1 MKIRTFI
8 HSFLRNQTIL
18 FVIGGLIPPALNL
31 VFLPIYSLYL
41 SPEEFG
47 IYAYTNAFQSIFIVL
62 STLSISSYLLRFYFD
77 KGENDQKLMFGSI
90 FLFLSIVNII
100 FLLFLLILM
109 PIFVPVISS
118 TVPFKPY
125 FLLMIATV
133 FFEYIYII
141 PQVIWR
147 VKKQALNY
155 VIFAASRML
164 LIQIFT
170 LIMIINYDMGILG
183 RYWANLSI
191 SAVFSLL
198 VISTI
203 YSHCKFFLDSKI
215 IKEAL
220 KFSIPILP
228 AALLGIIY
236 NSIDKII
243 LIQFFDLEQLGLY
256 SVASSIAFVI
266 LVSSLGYYKAV
277 EPVIFEN
284 FKSPTFTETIDNI
297 NKFQLYILF
306 SISLVTVLF
315 AKEIISAIFSAP
327 FYDAYKYIPYFLV
340 AFYLNATRNI
350 VNTVLHAYKVTK
362 LDLPIV
368 LIALG
373 AYLIAFN
380 VLSKYFQI
388 HGALFALV
396 ISSYAGLI
404 SSIFYLKRFNE
415 LSWSI
420 LLQSL
425 LAVIILLIGFSN
437 SIDLKIAY
445 NTELIIK
452 ILFLMIYFS
461 FGYKFLKNRPELI
474 PR

>member
-1 MKIRTFI
+1 
-8 HSFLRNQTIL
+8 
-18 FVIGGLIPPALNL
+18 
-31 VFLPIYSLYL
+31 
-41 SPEEFG
+41 
-47 IYAYTNAFQSIFIVL
+47 
-62 STLSISSYLLRFYFD
+62 
-77 KGENDQKLMFGSI
+77 
-90 FLFLSIVNII
+90 
-100 FLLFLLILM
+100 
-109 PIFVPVISS
+109 
-118 TVPFKPY
+118 
-125 FLLMIATV
+125 
-133 FFEYIYII
+133 
-141 PQVIWR
+141 

-362 LDLPIV
+362 
-368 LIALG
+368 
-373 AYLIAFN
+373 
-380 VLSKYFQI
+380 
-388 HGALFALV
+388 
-396 ISSYAGLI
+396 
-404 SSIFYLKRFNE
+404 
-415 LSWSI
+415 
-420 LLQSL
+420 
-425 LAVIILLIGFSN
+425 
-437 SIDLKIAY
+437 
-445 NTELIIK
+445 
-452 ILFLMIYFS
+452 
-461 FGYKFLKNRPELI
+461 
-474 PR
+474 